1 MYLTAGTLLPALADT
16 SPMNTANVPLRR
28 ADEETLGYVED
39 LLMRNDLPAEDIRE
53 NPGAFYVARTGDE
66 RVGAGGIEQYG
77 ADGLFRSVVV
87 EEHAR
92 GEGVGT
98 ELCVALEAVAREAG
112 VKRLYLLTTTAAGF
126 FAGRGYAEIER
137 EAAPDP
143 IRDTTEFAA
152 LCPASAMCL
161 RKSL

>member
-1 MYLTAGTLLPALADT
+1 
-16 SPMNTANVPLRR
+16 MNTANVTLRR

-39 LLMRNDLPAEDIRE
+39 LLMRNDLPAEDVRE

-77 ADGLFRSVVV
+77 ADGLLRSVVV

-98 ELCVALEAVAREAG
+98 ELCVALEATAREGG
-112 VKRLYLLTTTAAGF
+112 VERLFLLTTTAAGF
-126 FAGRGYAEIER
+126 FAGRGYTVGHKQA
-137 EAAPDP
+137 
-143 IRDTTEFAA
+143 DTRCFVWRSTRRLDGETPTSVFTY
-152 LCPASAMCL
+152 LCPTV
-161 RKSL
+161 